1 MGIPAAGLNFSDGLP
16 SSIIS
21 NAGIDGLCALTQ
33 NWTLG
38 FLLIQIK
45 VAHPVVCFEL
55 TPRWPFSLWRL
66 VGVASQCPRNDR
78 LRVEMPSSVSATHCM
93 SRTTHH
99 RRASHLAPASRTWFG
114 AICSDSRNVV
124 RILKRQ
130 RYTATP
136 AQTAS
141 MTPKGQAPCKKP

>member
-33 NWTLG
+33 NWALLG

-55 TPRWPFSLWRL
+55 TVAFKSPNAA
-66 VGVASQCPRNDR
+66 ASQVNR
-78 LRVEMPSSVSATHCM
+78 LGHRKVS
-93 SRTTHH
+93 
-99 RRASHLAPASRTWFG
+99 
-114 AICSDSRNVV
+114 
-124 RILKRQ
+124 
-130 RYTATP
+130 TP
-136 AQTAS
+136 
-141 MTPKGQAPCKKP
+141 GGLFLCGD